1 MPVRKATA
9 FILCAV
15 SVAFTSCSRRNA
27 PIELSTVPIVI
38 WTDKVEIASYV
49 ELFNAS
55 QDKYKAVVEYHS
67 NPCESLDLYGT
78 VNADSSSNPDIVI
91 GTALKNSH
99 TRSYFLPLDYLFT
112 ERSLDETRFYPSLL
126 SAGKQD
132 DKQYILPLS
141 FNMPAVMFSTKY
153 ESLIEENYMLSV
165 DQIKEIASSFNSVNS
180 AGKITAMGFAPSWD
194 GEFLYLVSL
203 LAGASYRQEETMFSW
218 DNTQV
223 NNAVEYLRDWTTT
236 ANGSTTTEQEFSFKY
251 LYTPKYKQIAT
262 GRCLFSYISSGDL
275 FNLNGEILQNID
287 FRWIHQNH
295 KIPIADSLVSLGI
308 FKRSKNTDAA
318 ESFIVWLLQ
327 ENTQKSL
334 LERTK
339 KMNLNNAVFGIAG
352 GFSAMKDVTEKDF
365 PMYYQLLLGNLPVSE
380 YLDSVTILPPQWNT
394 IKQKV
399 IIPYLMEVTDTS
411 KNSNETLGEALA
423 NWKKQNY

>member
-99 TRSYFLPLDYLFT
+99 TRSYFLPLDYLVT

-126 SAGKQD
+126 SASKQD

-165 DQIKEIASSFNSVNS
+165 DQIKEIDRKSV
-180 AGKITAMGFAPSWD
+180 
-194 GEFLYLVSL
+194 V
-203 LAGASYRQEETMFSW
+203 
-218 DNTQV
+218 
-223 NNAVEYLRDWTTT
+223 
-236 ANGSTTTEQEFSFKY
+236 
-251 LYTPKYKQIAT
+251 
-262 GRCLFSYISSGDL
+262 
-275 FNLNGEILQNID
+275 
-287 FRWIHQNH
+287 
-295 KIPIADSLVSLGI
+295 
-308 FKRSKNTDAA
+308 
-318 ESFIVWLLQ
+318 
-327 ENTQKSL
+327 
-334 LERTK
+334 
-339 KMNLNNAVFGIAG
+339 
-352 GFSAMKDVTEKDF
+352 
-365 PMYYQLLLGNLPVSE
+365 
-380 YLDSVTILPPQWNT
+380 
-394 IKQKV
+394 
-399 IIPYLMEVTDTS
+399 
-411 KNSNETLGEALA
+411 
-423 NWKKQNY
+423 